1 MKSVSYFNR
10 STTWSIGFVIFGV
23 VVRLV
28 QYLNNRSLWFDEAN
42 LALNIVNRSYL
53 QLLSPLDNNQAAPP
67 GFLWIEKLSIQVF
80 GNNEYALR
88 LFPCL
93 AGIVSLVALFL
104 FAERYA
110 SKWAAPIAIALF
122 ASLPYIVY
130 YGTELKQYSGDI
142 TIALLLSL
150 LLVPVRYKLLNT
162 SQVLVFSIVGG
173 IAIWISH
180 PAIFTLGGLELAY
193 LITAPHQRRKAIL
206 FNRLP
211 IYLTWLFSFGCLYFL
226 TISNTLNN
234 DNLVESWKARYP
246 QSIFDLLW
254 LLDALGRFFYRP
266 LGFIGIIDGVAILAF
281 VIGCVACFR
290 RNRIIFMTLTAPVVV
305 TLIASY
311 LHKYPF
317 RERLILFLAPFFIIL
332 IAEGVAFLIAQTSK
346 RQKWAKGFGVAVL
359 VALLTHPLI
368 HSTSL
373 IFKPELKQEFRPV
386 LESVK
391 SNQQPGD
398 QIYVYFKGISHMK
411 YYAPKF
417 GYSPTDYVLGTYE
430 LPDEGKISPAEWER
444 YRQEFEPFRGQK
456 RVWIIFRVDDSEQE
470 TLLSYLNTIGRQ
482 VDIYKQKGAFVCLYD
497 LSQ

>member
-1 MKSVSYFNR
+1 MKSLSHFNK

-23 VVRLV
+23 LVRLV

-80 GNNEYALR
+80 GNTEYALR
-88 LFPCL
+88 LFPFI

-110 SKWAAPIAIALF
+110 SKWAAPIAIDLF
-122 ASLPYIVY
+122 SSLPYIVY
-130 YGTELKQYSGDI
+130 YGTELKQYSSDI
-142 TIALLLSL
+142 MIALLLSL
-150 LLVPVRYKLLNT
+150 LLIPVRYKLLST
-162 SQVLVFSIVGG
+162 SQILVFSVLGG

-193 LITAPHQRRKAIL
+193 LITAPKQQRKALL
-206 FNRLP
+206 FNRIP

-234 DNLVESWKARYP
+234 DNLLESWKARYP
-246 QSIFDLLW
+246 QSIFDILW

-266 LGFIGIIDGVAILAF
+266 LGFIGVIDGVAILAF
-281 VIGCVACFR
+281 IVGCVACYR
-290 RNRIIFMTLTAPVVV
+290 RNRIIFMSLTAPVVA

-317 RERLILFLAPFFIIL
+317 RERLILFLVPFFLIL
-332 IAEGVAFLIAQTSK
+332 IAEGVVFLISQTSK
-346 RQKWAKGFGVAVL
+346 PKKWVKGFGVFVL
-359 VALLTHPLI
+359 IALLIHPI
-368 HSTSL
+368 TSSTSL
-373 IFKPELKQEFRPV
+373 IFKPELKQEVRPV
-386 LESVK
+386 IEYIK

-398 QIYVYFKGISHMK
+398 QIYVYFKGISHLK

-417 GYSPTDYVLGTYE
+417 GYSPTDYILGTYE
-430 LPDEGKISPAEWER
+430 LPDEGEISPAEWER
-444 YRQEFEPFRGQK
+444 YQQEFEPFRGQK
-456 RVWIIFRVDDSEQE
+456 RVWIIFRVDDSEE
-470 TLLSYLNTIGRQ
+470 KTLLSDLNQIGRL

-497 LSQ
+497 LS